1 MEKKTYIAPET
12 VEDVV
17 ASERFC
23 TLDFQKA
30 SGNTEFKNEDD
41 LAGKERKTFENDEKD
56 WGEVEKNI
64 W

>member
-17 ASERFC
+17 ASQKFC
-23 TLDFQKA
+23 QAYFEAGST
-30 SGNTEFKNEDD
+30 NEKVDD
-41 LAGKERKTFENDEKD
+41 NHVLNKERNTFENEEKD

>member
-30 SGNTEFKNEDD
+30 SGNTNFDEND
-41 LAGKERKTFENDEKD
+41 LAGKERKTFENEEKD

>member
-23 TLDFQKA
+23 TLDFKKG
-30 SGNTEFKNEDD
+30 SNNTYLDEDGLATKERYTFKNE
-41 LAGKERKTFENDEKD
+41 EKD
-56 WGEVEKNI
+56 WGDIEKTI

>member
-1 MEKKTYIAPET
+1 MKKKTYIAPET

-23 TLDFQKA
+23 TLDFPKG
-30 SGNTEFKNEDD
+30 SNGDSLGEDD
-41 LAGKERKTFENDEKD
+41 LAGKERNTFENDEKD